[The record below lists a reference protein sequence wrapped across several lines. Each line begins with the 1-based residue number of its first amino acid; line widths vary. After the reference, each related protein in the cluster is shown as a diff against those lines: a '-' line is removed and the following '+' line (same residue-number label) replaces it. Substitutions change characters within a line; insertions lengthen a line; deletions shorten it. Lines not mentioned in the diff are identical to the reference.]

1 MSLRERITALSQQ
14 IASDVRSLINAL
26 SGKVDNTAPSSTFL
40 GRRTPG
46 VGPLEPLSP
55 SEAKVLLEPTNILGS
70 RTIVFGGTGVPETG
84 TNMTP
89 LVVTNFYGRMLD
101 ARLTVKTPPSGGAF
115 VLRVFSS
122 SNDDLSDPTQILE
135 ISLGSTF
142 RTISTTIDSIVAK
155 NRFLSL
161 NIVSVNGA
169 ADWKLELLHIE
180 KIEPII

>member
-14 IASDVRSLINAL
+14 IATDIKSIITAL
-26 SGKVDNTAPSSTFL
+26 SGKVDNAAPASTFL
-40 GRRTPG
+40 GRRTAG
-46 VGPLEPLSP
+46 VGPVEQLTP

-89 LVVTNFYGRMLD
+89 LVTTNFYGYMGD
-101 ARLTVKTPPSGGAF
+101 VRLTVKTPPSGGAF

-122 SNDDLSDPTQILE
+122 TNDDLSDATQILE
-135 ISLGSTF
+135 LSLGSGF
-142 RTISTTIDSIVAK
+142 RTISSSVDSIVQK

-169 ADWKLELLHIE
+169 ADWKLEMLHIE